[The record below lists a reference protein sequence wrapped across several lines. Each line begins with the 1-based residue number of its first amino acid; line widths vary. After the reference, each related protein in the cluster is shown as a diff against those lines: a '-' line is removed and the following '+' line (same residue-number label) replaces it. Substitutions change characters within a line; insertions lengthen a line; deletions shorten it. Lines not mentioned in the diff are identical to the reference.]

1 MEMNSSQSRD
11 LVHGVLE
18 RLPELRLCTGT
29 ISQYERAYGRIKH
42 FFGTEK
48 LSSYSE
54 TMHERFIK
62 HVEECYQIGQYGRSR
77 RNHLRRTAFILRSY
91 AASGTV
97 TWPTAVGLPVP
108 RGPEAD
114 EFVLLYSGFLGDL
127 RQRGKSSNTIQSSK
141 NIIRQFLMFLENSGY
156 RELSMVPP
164 AATPLFFRHLLAT
177 YRSTSIRTVASHV
190 RSFLSY
196 AEDESR
202 LVRAVPLRCVR
213 KNPIVPILSEEESSA
228 VRRVLQTNALSLR
241 DNAII
246 TLALRTG
253 LRAIDIVN
261 MQLSDIDWIHE
272 CIVIPQVKTRRVFR
286 IPLTVDVGNALSR
299 YILEERPQSDSHHVF
314 LRVQAPFRPLSGHS
328 VCYALVRKAF
338 HQAGIRLGSERKGI
352 HLIRHSVASRM
363 LAKGVAVT
371 TIASMLGHSNKAST
385 EVYLSTDQNR
395 LRECAINLA
404 GIPLS
409 RGDLK

>member
-1 MEMNSSQSRD
+1 METNSSQSRD
-11 LVHGVLE
+11 LVQGVLE
-18 RLPELRLCTGT
+18 RLPALGLSTGT

-42 FFGTEK
+42 FFGTEN

-54 TMHERFIK
+54 TMHDQFMK
-62 HVEECYQIGQYGRSR
+62 HVEECYRVGRYGRSR
-77 RNHLRRTAFILRSY
+77 RNHLRRTAFILWGY

-97 TWPTAVGLPVP
+97 TWLTSVSLPVL
-108 RGPEAD
+108 RGPEA
-114 EFVLLYSGFLGDL
+114 EGLALLYSGFLGDL
-127 RQRGKSSNTIQSSK
+127 RQRSKSANTIQSSK
-141 NIIRQFLMFLENSGY
+141 NIIRQFLMFLEHSGY
-156 RELSMVPP
+156 RELSTVPP
-164 AATPLFFRHLLAT
+164 AAIPLFFRHLLTT

-196 AEDESR
+196 AENEPR

-213 KNPIVPILSEEESSA
+213 KNPIIPILSEEERSGL
-228 VRRVLQTNALSLR
+228 RRLLQTDMVSLR

-299 YILEERPQSDSHHVF
+299 YILEERPQASSRYIF
-314 LRVQAPFRPLSGHS
+314 LRVHAPFRPLTDHS
-328 VCYALVRKAF
+328 SCYTIVRKAF

-352 HLIRHSVASRM
+352 HLIRHSVASRL

-371 TIASMLGHSNKAST
+371 TIASMLGHSNKTST

-395 LRECAINLA
+395 LRECALDLSE
-404 GIPLS
+404 IPLS